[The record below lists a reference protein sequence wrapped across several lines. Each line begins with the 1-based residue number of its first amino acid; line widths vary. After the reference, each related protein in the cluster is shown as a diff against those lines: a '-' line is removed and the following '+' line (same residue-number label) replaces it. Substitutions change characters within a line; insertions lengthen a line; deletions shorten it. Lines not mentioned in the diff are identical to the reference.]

1 VRPPGGDATDE
12 ELWRRSADHDGAA
25 FGLLFERHVNAVYNH
40 CFRRTAS
47 WSRAEDLTSV
57 VFLELWRQRSRV
69 RLDGDSILPWLFG
82 VANNVIR
89 NADRSL
95 RRYHRL
101 LIKLA
106 TVGPP
111 QAPADEDFGQRV
123 DDERSMAHILEAV
136 STLRTE
142 EQEVVALCDWANL
155 TYAEAAASL
164 DVPIGTIRSR
174 LSRAHEHLRETI
186 DRDGNRWRQPL
197 LSPPHPSKEN
207 DGVP

>member
-1 VRPPGGDATDE
+1 MRPPGVDATDE
-12 ELWRRSADHDGAA
+12 ELWRRSGDHDGAA

-40 CFRRTAS
+40 CFRRSAS

-57 VFLELWRQRSRV
+57 VFLEVWRQRSRV
-69 RLDGDSILPWLFG
+69 HFHGDSILPWLLG

-89 NADRSL
+89 NADRSV

-101 LIKLA
+101 LNKLA
-106 TVGPP
+106 IET
-111 QAPADEDFGQRV
+111 APMASVEEDLGKKV
-123 DDERSMAHILEAV
+123 DDERSMALILEAV
-136 STLRTE
+136 TTLRTE
-142 EQEVVALCDWANL
+142 EQEVIALCDWANM

-174 LSRAHEHLRETI
+174 LSRAHEHLRETL
-186 DRDGNRWRQPL
+186 DRDGHRWREPL